1 MLEETTGTQ
10 LKNVKNITSNAYL
23 TIAIKNDEK
32 GIYVTG
38 YANNAQDFTKNAT
51 TKTKFV
57 KTQEDKKIL
66 SVGMTRS
73 GSTQTS
79 ALIDETGKIW
89 TVGNNAYGQ
98 MGNGTTE
105 SLRKPWCIQDNKIDI
120 SKNNTI
126 NLQVQGDK
134 KQIQYSEI
142 LGFNVLT
149 NNPLTPNVTFR
160 TLDSNIATVSNTGIV
175 TAQGTGTTY
184 IELKDEQKE
193 IIAKIKI
200 NVI

>member
-1 MLEETTGTQ
+1 
-10 LKNVKNITSNAYL
+10 
-23 TIAIKNDEK
+23 
-32 GIYVTG
+32 
-38 YANNAQDFTKNAT
+38 
-51 TKTKFV
+51 
-57 KTQEDKKIL
+57 
-66 SVGMTRS
+66 MTRS

-79 ALIDETGKIW
+79 AIIDETGKIW

-105 SLRKPWCIQDNKIDI
+105 SLTRPWCIQDNKIDI

-200 NVI
+200 NVNGKGNETAAKIVGGTYHFVALKGNGTVWTWGYNANGELGVGDNTNKTKPTQAIAEVEQSDGSKVDQK

>member
-1 MLEETTGTQ
+1 MKFPLMLRKTHEEEINRATNIIVE
-10 LKNVKNITSNAYL
+10 KNRV
-23 TIAIKNDEK
+23 IAVKNDEK

-38 YANNAQDFTKNAT
+38 YANNALDFTKNAT

-79 ALIDETGKIW
+79 AIIDETGKIW

-149 NNPLTPNVTFR
+149 NNPLTP
-160 TLDSNIATVSNTGIV
+160 SNILGSI
-175 TAQGTGTTY
+175 
-184 IELKDEQKE
+184 
-193 IIAKIKI
+193 
-200 NVI
+200 

>member
-1 MLEETTGTQ
+1 M
-10 LKNVKNITSNAYL
+10 KKRNICNRICKQCTR
-23 TIAIKNDEK
+23 
-32 GIYVTG
+32 
-38 YANNAQDFTKNAT
+38 FHKNAT

-79 ALIDETGKIW
+79 AIIDETGKIW

-98 MGNGTTE
+98 IGNGTTE
-105 SLRKPWCIQDNKIDI
+105 SLTRPWCIQDNKIDI

-134 KQIQYSEI
+134 NKYNIQKY
-142 LGFNVLT
+142 
-149 NNPLTPNVTFR
+149 
-160 TLDSNIATVSNTGIV
+160 
-175 TAQGTGTTY
+175 
-184 IELKDEQKE
+184 
-193 IIAKIKI
+193 
-200 NVI
+200 